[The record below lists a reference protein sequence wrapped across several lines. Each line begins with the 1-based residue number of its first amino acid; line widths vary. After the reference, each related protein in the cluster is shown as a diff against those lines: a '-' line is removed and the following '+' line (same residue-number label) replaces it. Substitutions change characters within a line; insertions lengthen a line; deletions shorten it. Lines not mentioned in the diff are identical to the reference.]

1 MALSAPIG
9 SSVPFSSSSSALC
22 PRRRPLLHLLR
33 QPYCNRP
40 LSLRV
45 SSSISDSQDTN
56 SNAVSKSLHVKPLES
71 VRFDRLLTSSTE
83 EEMGEGFFE
92 AIEELERM
100 VRDPSDVLGELVER
114 LSAREL
120 QLVLVYFAQ
129 EGRDSYCALEVF
141 DWLRKENRVDAET
154 MELMVSIAC
163 GWIERLI
170 GGEHA
175 PEDVM
180 TLLNEMECVGLDP
193 GFSMVEKV
201 VSLYWDR
208 GKEDEAIAFV
218 KDVLK
223 RGGIGGYKIE
233 EGHEGERG
241 GPVGYL
247 VWKMMVDGDYLGAVK
262 LVIEFKENGLKPEV
276 YSYLIAL
283 TALVKEQKEFSKALR
298 KLKVSIKAGL
308 IKALDAE
315 NLGNIEKYQSA
326 LIRNVDGDYLGAVKL
341 VIEFKENGLKPEVY
355 SYLIALTALVKEQKE
370 FSKALRKL
378 KSALIR
384 NGILLSD
391 WALQEGSSAISGVVH
406 ERLLA
411 LYTCAGFGR
420 EAEQQLWLMKLSG
433 KEPDRELYDAVLAI
447 CASQKEADA
456 VSRLLAGVEI
466 MSAGLRKKTLSWL
479 LRGYVKGGFYVDAS
493 ETLIKMLN
501 LGISPEYL
509 DRAAVLQGLRKN
521 IQESGNIEPY
531 IKLCKHLSDK
541 DLVGPCL
548 LYMYIHKYKLW
559 ILKML

>member
-1 MALSAPIG
+1 MALTSLIDCSQQMALSAPIG
-9 SSVPFSSSSSALC
+9 SSVPFNPSSALC
-22 PRRRPLLHLLR
+22 PRRRPLLLVLR
-33 QPYCNRP
+33 QPDCNRP

-45 SSSISDSQDTN
+45 SSSISDSQNTN
-56 SNAVSKSLHVKPLES
+56 PNAVSKSLHVKPLES

-100 VRDPSDVLGELVER
+100 VRDPSDVLGEMVER

-208 GKEDEAIAFV
+208 GKKDEAIAFV

-247 VWKMMVDGDYLGAVK
+247 VWKMMVK
-262 LVIEFKENGLKPEV
+262 
-276 YSYLIAL
+276 
-283 TALVKEQKEFSKALR
+283 TALLSTFCMIIS
-298 KLKVSIKAGL
+298 
-308 IKALDAE
+308 
-315 NLGNIEKYQSA
+315 
-326 LIRNVDGDYLGAVKL
+326 VDGDYLGAVKL

-355 SYLIALTALVKEQKE
+355 SYLIGLTALVKEQKE

-378 KSALIR
+378 KVSIKAGLINAPDAENLGNIEKYQSALIR

-411 LYTCAGFGR
+411 LYSCAGFGR

-447 CASQKEADA
+447 CASQKEASA
-456 VSRLLAGVEI
+456 VGRLLAGVEI
-466 MSAGLRKKTLSWL
+466 MSAGLRKNTLSWL

-548 LYMYIHKYKLW
+548 LYLYLHKYKLW

>member
-9 SSVPFSSSSSALC
+9 SSLPFSSSSALC

-45 SSSISDSQDTN
+45 SSSISDSQNTN
-56 SNAVSKSLHVKPLES
+56 PNAVSKSLHVKPLES

-308 IKALDAE
+308 INALDAE
-315 NLGNIEKYQSA
+315 NLGNIEKYQ
-326 LIRNVDGDYLGAVKL
+326 
-341 VIEFKENGLKPEVY
+341 
-355 SYLIALTALVKEQKE
+355 
-370 FSKALRKL
+370 
-378 KSALIR
+378 SALIR

-447 CASQKEADA
+447 CASQKEAGA
-456 VSRLLAGVEI
+456 VGRLLAGVEI
-466 MSAGLRKKTLSWL
+466 MSVGLRKKTLSWL

-548 LYMYIHKYKLW
+548 LYMYRHKYKLW